1 MGNYTAYEWLAFF
14 FVYAFLG
21 WVWESCYVS
30 VKQGKWVNRG
40 FLRGP
45 MLPIYGSGAV
55 MMLVV
60 SMPFSGNY
68 VLTWIAGVIGATVL
82 EYITGWA
89 MEKMFK
95 VKYWDYSNQPFN
107 LNGYICLSS
116 SITWGF
122 FTILMNQILHPPVE
136 QIVEDMFAIDV
147 HGIVLILVSIIFV
160 ADVIT
165 SAKAAF
171 DVAHALETM
180 EKIRNELENIQVQ
193 MALLK
198 KETSDYVEEN
208 LENVIEKVDEL
219 KLKAMNAKEVRM
231 NELLRRKEEF
241 MLNKEKI
248 VKNLNFVQKGLLR
261 GNPGASAGS
270 LEKSLKELKEKLI
283 WQN

>member
-122 FTILMNQILHPPVE
+122 FYDTDESDPASSCGTDRGRYVCHRCTWHSTYPCKHYLCGRCDYFSQGSIRCGTCTRDDG
-136 QIVEDMFAIDV
+136 EDPQRTGEYTGAD
-147 HGIVLILVSIIFV
+147 GI
-160 ADVIT
+160 A
-165 SAKAAF
+165 
-171 DVAHALETM
+171 
-180 EKIRNELENIQVQ
+180 
-193 MALLK
+193 
-198 KETSDYVEEN
+198 
-208 LENVIEKVDEL
+208 
-219 KLKAMNAKEVRM
+219 
-231 NELLRRKEEF
+231 
-241 MLNKEKI
+241 
-248 VKNLNFVQKGLLR
+248 
-261 GNPGASAGS
+261 
-270 LEKSLKELKEKLI
+270 
-283 WQN
+283 